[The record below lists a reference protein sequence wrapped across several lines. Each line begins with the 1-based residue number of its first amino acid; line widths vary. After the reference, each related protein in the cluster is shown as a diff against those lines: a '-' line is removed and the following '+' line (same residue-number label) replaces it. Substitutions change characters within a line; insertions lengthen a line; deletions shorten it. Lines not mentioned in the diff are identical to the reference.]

1 MRVSV
6 NVQNGFG
13 FHLSSFLH
21 RVVIMKKLYNISTAA
36 TWMILFAFCLS
47 PCHGPRTAFADAG
60 LIPSAASVPQ
70 QAPQSGPEPRFTTV
84 GGKFKKTALYILD
97 KVGVEYE
104 FAKLYATWIV
114 GAPTLV
120 VLILIGMLLRPRR
133 RKKTAATIQ
142 RPIRIA
148 PCRHNGSP
156 VVDLKRPIAA
166 SDIERIVEY
175 FLALFKQQVGADPQS
190 ATQVTLIERRPTCP
204 NEIYEMKVKTGTDW
218 AKRRMSIGLL
228 GQGGGSR
235 SKCFYVIFDSHMVIK
250 IPSVPIPEFSVY
262 RQRIQAEAKIVEQLY
277 PRECIVPRMG
287 VILKTIHLIEGSQNL
302 SEEAQE
308 AKYVHFLEVNPGYQ
322 KYLKI
327 GPTFVFFM
335 DLAKH
340 FFLSSTLE
348 EIRRGDGRLVAE
360 ALKQHDLLWD
370 RHGVVCRYGEDTGAV
385 CHELQ
390 DAYYRNEEKLR
401 RLIDEANII
410 EDIPAYQLKQWFVN
424 HLAGEKID
432 AVTEDLPEEFIERIN
447 HLFLEVM
454 GRNHLLV
461 EQYRQSVRKNV
472 KEMHFSQHRVQLEN
486 LSSNTLELLAWID
499 EKRLTLRDLKPENL
513 FVAGNPEAYPI
524 FLNDA
529 DKFSIGLIDVETAV
543 AMGPPSSGDIPQP
556 QLAGTPLYATP
567 SHLMSN
573 IILEETYCDV
583 RTILHMQDWYAT
595 IAIIHK
601 IVTGKNMFSATALVF
616 PKLLDQIRLLDPAG
630 PDMDRDMIRI
640 NQTFWS
646 SALYEFKHAI
656 AMDLDLFERI
666 EAMVPKSMV
675 PEIINALHEGCNR
688 LSASLALT
696 VSQQNVFTGKEKCQ
710 FLLDA
715 PVEKISAMKDKLV
728 AGKSKIVF
736 SGRQRDKA
744 LSIIVR
750 IENQKKH
757 LRRKLEA
764 AAMLKAYAGPIPA
777 DQLLE
782 AMLQRVFNTMYLP
795 HWPVVEPAAWGGAD
809 VGVDVTTYQATL

>member
-1 MRVSV
+1 ME
-6 NVQNGFG
+6 
-13 FHLSSFLH
+13 
-21 RVVIMKKLYNISTAA
+21 KLFNLPMTAA
-36 TWMILFAFCLS
+36 RIIILAFCLS
-47 PCHGPRTAFADAG
+47 PWLGHWIPCADADQ
-60 LIPSAASVPQ
+60 LASPASIPQ
-70 QAPQSGPEPRFTTV
+70 QQLQSDPERPQTTV
-84 GGKFKKTALYILD
+84 GGNLKKAALRLLD

-104 FAKLYATWIV
+104 FAKLYATWVV

-120 VLILIGMLLRPRR
+120 VFILIGMLLRPKRS
-133 RKKTAATIQ
+133 KKRAATIQ
-142 RPIRIA
+142 RPIQIA
-148 PCRHNGSP
+148 PRKHKGLR
-156 VVDLKRPIAA
+156 VVDLKGPIAT
-166 SDIERIVEY
+166 SDKERVLEFFIM
-175 FLALFKQQVGADPQS
+175 LFKQQVGAAAQA
-190 ATQVTLIERRPTCP
+190 ATEITLMERRPTCP
-204 NEIYEMKVKTGTDW
+204 NETYEIRVKTGNEW

-262 RQRIQAEAKIVEQLY
+262 RQRVQAEAKIVEQLY
-277 PRECIVPRMG
+277 PRECIVPKMG
-287 VILKTIHLIEGSQNL
+287 VVLKTIHTIDGSQNL
-302 SEEAQE
+302 SEDAQE
-308 AKYVHFLEVNPGYQ
+308 AKYVHFLEVNPEYQ
-322 KYLKI
+322 QYLKI

-348 EIRRGDGRLVAE
+348 EIRRGDQHLVTE

-370 RHGVVCRYGEDTGAV
+370 RHGFVCRYGEDVSAV
-385 CHELQ
+385 CHGLQ
-390 DAYYRNEEKLR
+390 DAYHRNEERLR
-401 RLIDEANII
+401 QLIDDAQII
-410 EDIPAYQLKQWFVN
+410 EDIPAYQLKQWFAN

-432 AVTEDLPEEFIERIN
+432 ACTEDLPEEFVEQVNGLFFEVLRDN
-447 HLFLEVM
+447 HLQ
-454 GRNHLLV
+454 V
-461 EQYRQSVRKNV
+461 EQYRQRVRKNI

-499 EKRLTLRDLKPENL
+499 EKGLTLRDLKPENL

-529 DKFSIGLIDVETAV
+529 KKFSIGLIDVETAV
-543 AMGPPSSGDIPQP
+543 VMGPPSSDEIPQP

-573 IILEETYCDV
+573 LILEETYCDL

-616 PKLLDQIRLLDPAG
+616 PQLLKQIRLLDPAG

-646 SALYEFKHAI
+646 SALYDFKHAI

-666 EAMVPKSMV
+666 DVMVPKSMV
-675 PEIINALHEGCNR
+675 PEIINALHDGCNR
-688 LSASLALT
+688 LSASLAKT
-696 VSQQNVFTGKEKCQ
+696 VSQQNIFTGREKCQ

-728 AGKSKIVF
+728 AGKSKSIS
-736 SGRQRDKA
+736 SGRQREKA
-744 LSIIVR
+744 LSIMVR

-764 AAMLKAYAGPIPA
+764 AALLKAYAGPIPA

-782 AMLQRVFNTMYLP
+782 AMFQRVFNAMYLS
-795 HWPVVEPAAWGGAD
+795 HWPVAEPAAWKGKSD
-809 VGVDVTTYQATL
+809 LRIDITTYQATL